1 MRALLI
7 SKLYLDSFIHTVP
20 INDDSIFMID
30 LYLMRRFKGTS
41 KDKIFTENLSAL
53 LEGQDG
59 NFTTTNEEYEYDD
72 VYCQD
77 NFNAQEALLL
87 KIMGDE
93 SDDTS
98 ILMKYQDEKIKVNDL
113 DVTEVR

>member
-7 SKLYLDSFIHTVP
+7 SKLYLDSIIHIVP

-30 LYLMRRFKGTS
+30 LYLMRRFIGTS
-41 KDKIFTENLSAL
+41 KDKILTESFSTL
-53 LEGQDG
+53 LGQDV
-59 NFTTTNEEYEYDD
+59 NFTTIAEDNEDD
-72 VYCQD
+72 EVNCQD
-77 NFNAQEALLL
+77 YFNVQEALLL
-87 KIMGDE
+87 KIIGDD
-93 SDDTS
+93 SDETS

>member
-1 MRALLI
+1 
-7 SKLYLDSFIHTVP
+7 
-20 INDDSIFMID
+20 MID
-30 LYLMRRFKGTS
+30 LYLMRRFIGTS
-41 KDKIFTENLSAL
+41 KDKILTENLPAYL
-53 LEGQDG
+53 DAKDG
-59 NFTTTNEEYEYDD
+59 NLTTINEENKYVD
-72 VYCQD
+72 VNCQD